1 MSLLDVIAIIFV
13 VCMILL
19 LIFLC
24 WTLCAIQKKYEDAI
38 YENNDNREENQK

>member
-1 MSLLDVIAIIFV
+1 MNLLNIAVIIFV

-19 LIFLC
+19 LVFLC
-24 WTLCAIQKKYEDAI
+24 WTLCAIQKKYEEVT